1 MTREKKSY
9 SIVNAQVTPPT
20 VSVRTKGSQCNLSQI
35 STLEK
40 MTSLK
45 STCPFLRHIVP
56 APRLQKDAS
65 EELAQILRTVKLNQ
79 KKQFWQISHFSV
91 KSYWPSQP

>member
-1 MTREKKSY
+1 MREKKSC
-9 SIVNAQVTPPT
+9 SIVNATVIPLT
-20 VSVRTKGSQCNLSQI
+20 VSVKTRESQCNLNQI
-35 STLEK
+35 STFQKE
-40 MTSLK
+40 SSQ
-45 STCPFLRHIVP
+45 STCQFLRHIVP

-91 KSYWPSQP
+91 KSHWPSQP